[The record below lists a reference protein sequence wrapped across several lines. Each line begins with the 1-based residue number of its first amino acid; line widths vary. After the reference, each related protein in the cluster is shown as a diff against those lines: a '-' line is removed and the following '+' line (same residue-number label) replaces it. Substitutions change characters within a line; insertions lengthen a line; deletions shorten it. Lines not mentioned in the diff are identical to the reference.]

1 MDTPELGT
9 NTEAPAAL
17 PPAAPAP
24 RPGKSPGMAL
34 LLSVLMPGI
43 GQIYNGQPAKAF
55 VFFFAMVGSIYGAA
69 EINPLPFAFLI
80 PFAYF
85 YNLVD
90 AYRSAA
96 LLSSGPAAQAEEE
109 LAESPGWGASLIV
122 LGLVLLMH
130 NLGWLDLASIGRYWP
145 LLLVAIGGL
154 FLYGAVRP
162 RKGAG
167 KGAGDDARF

>member
-1 MDTPELGT
+1 MDIPEIGT
-9 NTEAPAAL
+9 NPEAPAAL
-17 PPAAPAP
+17 PPEAPS
-24 RPGKSPGMAL
+24 RKPGKSPGVAL
-34 LLSVLMPGI
+34 MLSVLMPGI

-55 VFFFAMVGSIYGAA
+55 VFFFGMVGSIYGAA

-96 LLSSGPAAQAEEE
+96 LLSSGQAGQAAEDE
-109 LAESPGWGASLIV
+109 LVESPGWGASLIV

-130 NLGWLDLASIGRYWP
+130 NLGWLDLAAIGRYWP
-145 LLLVAIGGL
+145 LLLVAVGAL

-162 RKGAG
+162 RKGV
-167 KGAGDDARF
+167 GDGSRL